1 MNKLCY
7 VMPILEKFKCSPF
20 VVGNEKNITKFYEK
34 KKYFYWI
41 YFQSIDFWLEEFQC
55 KKPVQ
60 LAATE
65 TFLIG
70 HTDTWNSSCF

>member
-34 KKYFYWI
+34 KNI
-41 YFQSIDFWLEEFQC
+41 S
-55 KKPVQ
+55 
-60 LAATE
+60 TE
-65 TFLIG
+65 YIV
-70 HTDTWNSSCF
+70 SQ